1 MCTQFHCSSDLP
13 REMVCFVVGLLLG
26 CLLYTYWTAEHLRC
40 MAGQSSGPV
49 KPLLLWELCSF
60 ETIMGEHERREVTLT
75 LAHLK
80 LILLG

>member
-1 MCTQFHCSSDLP
+1 MFCYWFT
-13 REMVCFVVGLLLG
+13 VGVLAL
-26 CLLYTYWTAEHLRC
+26 YWTAEHLRC

-75 LAHLK
+75 LPRLK
-80 LILLG
+80 LILLGFTRLNTLSL